1 MANYIV
7 MPKMGLTMTEGTI
20 LNWRK
25 KEGDAIKK
33 GEIIFDVETDKL
45 TNEYDSKSDGVLRK
59 ILVAQGTVPV
69 LAPVAIIGDK
79 NEDITELLN
88 QAGAGAKTDTK
99 AETDPEETGTGYS
112 EAPGHGRTGRIKAS
126 PRAKKIAQELGID
139 ISSVKGTGPDGS
151 VTENDIKNYA
161 EQSVQLK
168 EEKKKISPV
177 AAVAASRL
185 GVDAGKIEKDTRI
198 MKDDVIK
205 YKLDEE
211 LTRCANPQEFRKTM
225 SGMRK
230 VIARRMLESKQ
241 ISPTVSYNLKVDTTG
256 MKQLRDE
263 IKDVAKISYTD
274 ILVKIVS
281 KVLLEFPLLN
291 CSTDGSEIVT
301 RNYVNMGVAVAL
313 PEGLLVPVVKYA
325 NVKSLKEISEE
336 IKELANKAKSNEL
349 LPDELAGGTFT
360 ISNVGMYG
368 VESFTPIVNQPEVA
382 ILGVNAI
389 NDEVKVINGK
399 ITIRPMMNLSLTA
412 DHRVVDGAVAAAFM
426 ARLKEYIEKPVLL
439 LLQEA

>member
-7 MPKMGLTMTEGTI
+7 MPKMGLTMTEGVI

-25 KEGDAIKK
+25 QEGDTIKK

-45 TNEYDSKSDGVLRK
+45 TNEYDSKADGVLRK
-59 ILVAQGTVPV
+59 ILAAEGTVPV

-79 NEDITELLN
+79 DEDITDLLN
-88 QAGAGAKTDTK
+88 QAGAAAKPEIKAQADTKEIK
-99 AETDPEETGTGYS
+99 AETS
-112 EAPGHGRTGRIKAS
+112 EALIPAKNGRVKAS
-126 PRAKKIAQELGID
+126 PRAKKIAQELGVD
-139 ISSVKGTGPDGS
+139 ISLVKGTGPDGS
-151 VTENDIKNYA
+151 VTENDIKNFA
-161 EQSVQLK
+161 EQSKQLK
-168 EEKKKISPV
+168 EEKKKVSPT
-177 AAVAASRL
+177 AAVAAAQL
-185 GVDAGKIEKDTRI
+185 GVDTNKIEKDTRI

-205 YKLDEE
+205 YKLNEE
-211 LTRCANPQEFRKTM
+211 LARYASPQEFRKPM

-230 VIARRMLESKQ
+230 VIAKRMLESKQ

-256 MKQLRDE
+256 MKQLRYE
-263 IKDVAKISYTD
+263 IKDAAKVSYTD
-274 ILVKIVS
+274 MLVKIVS

-291 CSTDGSEIVT
+291 CSSDGNEIVT

-313 PEGLLVPVVKYA
+313 TEGLLVPVVKYA

-336 IKELANKAKSNEL
+336 IKALASKAKTNEL
-349 LPDELAGGTFT
+349 TPDDLSGGTFT
-360 ISNVGMYG
+360 ISNIGMYG

-389 NDEVKVINGK
+389 NDEVKVINGE
-399 ITIRPMMNLSLTA
+399 ITIKPMMNLSLTA

-426 ARLKEYIEKPVLL
+426 ARLKEYIEKPGLL
-439 LLQEA
+439 LL